1 MIGGRL
7 IKVCGMRE
15 ADNILA
21 VDALGVDMI
30 GFIFYPRS
38 PRFVGE
44 LPAAMPAGAKR
55 VGVFVD
61 ASLEDIASAIRLYG
75 LDFVQLHGGESPQSV
90 AQVAALGVK
99 TIKAFAVDE
108 QFDFATTEP
117 YAEVCDLL
125 LFDTKCASCGGSG
138 QQFDWSLLQRYR
150 GRAPFLLS
158 GGIGDDNL
166 AQIEAFDHPQLAG
179 YDLNSR
185 FEVDKAL
192 KDVAQIDRFLS
203 ELKCRI

>member
-15 ADNILA
+15 AENILA

-30 GFIFYPRS
+30 GFIFYSRS
-38 PRFVGE
+38 PRFVAK
-44 LPAAMPAGAKR
+44 LPAMMPKEAKR

-61 ASLEDIASAIRLYG
+61 ATLEDIGLAVKLYG
-75 LDFVQLHGGESPQSV
+75 LDFVQLHGGESPEEV
-90 AQVAALGVK
+90 VRVAALGVK
-99 TIKAFAVDE
+99 TIKAFAVDAK
-108 QFDFATTEP
+108 FDFASTQP

-138 QQFDWSLLQRYR
+138 RQFDWSLLQRYR
-150 GRAPFLLS
+150 GRVPFLLS
-158 GGIGDDNL
+158 GGIGGDNI